1 MSYYTIPTQN
11 IVYQAEAVV
20 NNKLLNDSNIT
31 SNWEY
36 RRYLQNNA
44 LNIMKYN
51 TNQSI
56 YTSGNNP
63 YALLNRVEA
72 EQTPF
77 LYTSSYDNRNA
88 KVHNPNTDLRQQY
101 LEQQQFKS
109 RMISPNIPINKNIF
123 NL

>member
-11 IVYQAEAVV
+11 IVYQAESVV

-36 RRYLQNNA
+36 RKYLQNNA

-63 YALLNRVEA
+63 YSLLNRVEA
-72 EQTPF
+72 EQSPF
-77 LYTSSYDNRNA
+77 LYKSTYDNRIS